1 MATSMVSVRT
11 WILTACVLTA
21 IGMSSFAGEVVSELA
36 GETWYE
42 TTGPCNDGFAGLN
55 GSACGNCVK
64 GLDCNCCGDMTPHA
78 MLPGGQ
84 WYFRTDFMAIRRS
97 TGQNDVFQ
105 TRNVNTLTGEEVLDA
120 AGGSLSPQVF
130 QLVSTITR
138 DPVLSSESLG
148 FQNAAGYRL
157 LLGWQLAEK
166 YAVEF
171 SYFDLKDWDE
181 FDAVSDT
188 TQYVVDGTVDSA
200 TGIVTIGTTQDNSLF
215 SPFTNFGDP
224 AFSDDYLLDFDYN
237 ELAAVRYQS
246 SLDNVELNVRHQ
258 ISKHPSRLQMSVL
271 WGGRHNAVWEYMD
284 YYTLSPI
291 NSAAAGATTNNADVW
306 TKNDL
311 WGAQV
316 GAQFDFCW
324 DPGWHTEFEIK
335 GGVAHNRAVYEG
347 RYVVQN
353 GLASA
358 GTIDTGLQ
366 RVDDEVTSWIGEMR
380 LSLVYQFGAHL
391 TTHIGY
397 EALMLGRVALAST
410 NFETDLSI
418 LQAPNQWVLRNNGT
432 AIYHGPSAGLTVAW

>member
-1 MATSMVSVRT
+1 MTTSTLSVRT
-11 WILTACVLTA
+11 WTVTAFLL
-21 IGMSSFAGEVVSELA
+21 GVVSTSTFAAEVE
-36 GETWYE
+36 GESWYE
-42 TTGPCNDGFAGLN
+42 SIEPCTDCTDGLN
-55 GSACGNCVK
+55 GSACGACFS
-64 GLDCNCCGDMTPHA
+64 GLDASYCGDMTPTA

-84 WYFRTDFMAIRRS
+84 WYFQANFMAIRRQ

-105 TRNVNTLTGEEVLDA
+105 TRNVNTLSGEEVLDA
-120 AGGSLSPQVF
+120 AGGSLDPQVF
-130 QLVSTITR
+130 EMVSTITR
-138 DPVLSSESLG
+138 DPILSTDGLG

-171 SYFDLKDWDE
+171 SYFDLNDWDE
-181 FDAVSDT
+181 FDAVSDAT
-188 TQYVVDGTVDSA
+188 EYVIDATFDSA
-200 TGIVTIGTTQDNSLF
+200 TGIVTAPVTRPNSLF

-224 AFSDDYLLDFDYN
+224 VFSDDYLLDFDYN

-258 ISKHPSRLQMSVL
+258 ISKHPSRLQTSVL

-291 NSAAAGATTNNADVW
+291 SAAGAGATTNNADIW

-347 RYVVQN
+347 IYDVQDGSGGRITTN
-353 GLASA
+353 RE
-358 GTIDTGLQ
+358 
-366 RVDDEVTSWIGEMR
+366 RVDKEVTSWIGEMR
-380 LSLVYQFGAHL
+380 LTLVYQFGAHL

-397 EALMLGRVALAST
+397 EALMLGRVALASS

-418 LQAPNQWVLRNNGT
+418 LQDPNQWVLRNNGT
-432 AIYHGPSAGLTVAW
+432 AIYHGPTAGLTVAW

>member
-1 MATSMVSVRT
+1 MVLSVRLHGHST
-11 WILTACVLTA
+11 KYRAERCVSDA
-21 IGMSSFAGEVVSELA
+21 K
-36 GETWYE
+36 Y
-42 TTGPCNDGFAGLN
+42 
-55 GSACGNCVK
+55 
-64 GLDCNCCGDMTPHA
+64 
-78 MLPGGQ
+78 
-84 WYFRTDFMAIRRS
+84 
-97 TGQNDVFQ
+97 
-105 TRNVNTLTGEEVLDA
+105 VNTLTAAEILDSS
-120 AGGSLSPQVF
+120 GNSLPTPQYE
-130 QLVSTITR
+130 LVSVITR

-171 SYFDLKDWDE
+171 SYFDLNDWNE
-181 FDAVSDT
+181 FDAVSDA
-188 TQYVVDGTVDSA
+188 TQYDVAGTIVADTGVITVTA
-200 TGIVTIGTTQDNSLF
+200 TENNSLF

-224 AFSDDYLLDFDYN
+224 AYTTDMLQDFDYN
-237 ELAAVRYQS
+237 ELASVRYQS
-246 SLDNVELNVRHQ
+246 SLDNVELNVRHY

-271 WGGRHNAVWEYMD
+271 WGARHNAVWEYMD

-291 NSAAAGATTNNADVW
+291 HADPTPPDPDLDAPIVEDTTNNADVW

-347 RYVVQN
+347 IYDVQN
-353 GLASA
+353 GS
-358 GTIDTGLQ
+358 GGHFTTNRE
-366 RVDDEVTSWIGEMR
+366 RVDKDVTSWIGEMR

-432 AIYHGPSAGLTVAW
+432 AIYHGPTAGLTVAW